1 MRNYLI
7 PVAVLDNVEN
17 LQPSS
22 WSADY
27 AALPTAIGIDY
38 HEIQQSLGVTEKV

>member
-1 MRNYLI
+1 
-7 PVAVLDNVEN
+7 VLDIVEN

-27 AALPTAIGIDY
+27 AALPTAIGIDD
-38 HEIQQSLGVTEKV
+38 HEISRVSELLKRFEQCLE